1 MGKTKKHRKI
11 KSAIESEFHK
21 EITTVF
27 LQILIMV
34 KLFHWKT
41 TSYAT
46 HKATDDF
53 YDKLNTNMD
62 SFIEILLGK
71 TMSRIDLTREKKIQL
86 IDLTNPMAFKNKLE
100 QFKTYLINLDRNKS
114 MLMMA
119 NTDLY
124 NIRDTIL
131 GDVNQLLYLLT
142 FK

>member
-1 MGKTKKHRKI
+1 MI
-11 KSAIESEFHK
+11 K
-21 EITTVF
+21 
-27 LQILIMV
+27 LY
-34 KLFHWKT
+34 HWKT

-53 YDKLNTNMD
+53 YTKLNTNMD

-71 TMSRIDLTREKKIQL
+71 TMSRISLTKTKSLQLFDLNNQEDFIKKLETFKAYL
-86 IDLTNPMAFKNKLE
+86 ISLDKNKAM
-100 QFKTYLINLDRNKS
+100 QFMSNS
-114 MLMMA
+114 
-119 NTDLY
+119 DLY